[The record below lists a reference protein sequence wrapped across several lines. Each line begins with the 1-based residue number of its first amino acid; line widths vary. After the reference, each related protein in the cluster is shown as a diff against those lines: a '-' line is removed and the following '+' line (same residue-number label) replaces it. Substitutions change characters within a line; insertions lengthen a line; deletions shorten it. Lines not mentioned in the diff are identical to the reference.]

1 MAAGARTAGD
11 SLDDANAGALQ
22 LLNFIGIIGKQ
33 PDRSN
38 AKRFER
44 FGSEFIVASIV
55 GKTEM
60 TIGLDSIQTG
70 ILKFVRFQF
79 INEPNSAAFLRQV
92 QKHAGRLLG
101 DFAQRKFQLRPA
113 IAALG
118 RKNIAGK
125 ALGMDAN

>member
-1 MAAGARTAGD
+1 MSEFVFLGAQVGGRMAAGARTAGD

-22 LLNFIGIIGKQ
+22 LFNFIGIIGKQ

-92 QKHAGRLLG
+92 Q
-101 DFAQRKFQLRPA
+101 
-113 IAALG
+113 
-118 RKNIAGK
+118 
-125 ALGMDAN
+125 